1 MEILSLRIQLILCE
15 FMMPISQTTEL
26 TELFIYKLQV
36 ALSSMLDPW
45 LLIPHLA
52 GQLPENGVAIAMH
65 KWDVQRSKKYF
76 VLQGILVQRHF
87 ETIRAWLKSLPFP
100 SACERVG
107 RPPQT
112 QVFAYSTPT
121 SLRRQNSLENLLPP
135 PQTHQTNHP

>member
-76 VLQGILVQRHF
+76 VLHG
-87 ETIRAWLKSLPFP
+87 S
-100 SACERVG
+100 RVSWCNVTL
-107 RPPQT
+107 RP
-112 QVFAYSTPT
+112 
-121 SLRRQNSLENLLPP
+121 LE
-135 PQTHQTNHP
+135 HG